1 MRRNLIILLI
11 ILFPA
16 LTADASTFGLTKM
29 KSIKHQMLENGL
41 AMERI
46 SSRELDFSRQGENE
60 TLGDIYEY
68 KMKSPFKAFM
78 MSLAVP
84 GLGEYYVGQKIKAGS
99 FFAADVILWTGY
111 FIYRNKGKDKEEEY
125 QQYADEHYLWNTY
138 IQWWDSP
145 AVPDSIKLTYSHSM
159 PWDSTANQPI
169 FNHEYYENIG
179 KYDQFQVGWDDIGT
193 NFPPPPI
200 PGGTSVISGHRAFY
214 LNLRKKSNDYFT
226 TASTVAMI
234 SIANHIISAFDAA
247 IATKKFNKGAK
258 QYSFNFKARRYDG
271 EMTPFLEFTAKF

>member
-11 ILFPA
+11 ILFPTIA
-16 LTADASTFGLTKM
+16 VKGSTFGLTKT

-46 SSRELDFSRQGENE
+46 SSKEMEFSRQGEDEN
-60 TLGDIYEY
+60 LGDIYEY

-84 GLGEYYVGQKIKAGS
+84 GLGEYYLGQKIKAGS

-111 FIYRNKGKDKEEEY
+111 FIYRGKGNDKEEEY
-125 QQYADEHYLWNTY
+125 KQYADDHYLWNTY
-138 IQWWDSP
+138 IEWWNSGDL
-145 AVPDSIKLTYSHSM
+145 DSIRQTYSHSM

-179 KYDQFQVGWDDIGT
+179 KYDQFQVGWDDIGM
-193 NFPPPPI
+193 NFPPPPL
-200 PGGTSVISGHRAFY
+200 SDSGYVSPHRAFY
-214 LNLRKKSNDYFT
+214 LNLRKQSNDYFT
-226 TASTVAMI
+226 NASTLAMV

-247 IATKKFNKGAK
+247 ISAKKFNRGAK
-258 QYSFNFKARRYDG
+258 QYSLRFKTKKYDG
-271 EMTPFLEFTAKF
+271 EMLPFLEFTAKF